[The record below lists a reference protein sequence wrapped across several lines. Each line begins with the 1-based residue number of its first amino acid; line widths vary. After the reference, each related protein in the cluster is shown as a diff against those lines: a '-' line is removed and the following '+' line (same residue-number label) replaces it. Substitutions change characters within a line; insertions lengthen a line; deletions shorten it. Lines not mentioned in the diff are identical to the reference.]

1 MFDRDKWQEI
11 FSTISKNKTRTV
23 LTGFSVA
30 TGIFMLIFLLGA
42 GRGLRNGMTSVF
54 AQDATNSMQIY
65 GGRTTKAFK
74 GTPEGKR
81 IQMVNEDYLGFKK
94 SIDKLDVIS
103 AMSYIPGA
111 EIISYK
117 NNFGNFNVSPVHET
131 YKEIKNFEILEG
143 RFLNEKDIKENRKVV
158 AIQDVVKEV
167 LFPKETAINKLININ
182 NIKFKVVGVFNQPS
196 FDDNS
201 REIYIPITVAQNI
214 FNNNDHLQRIS
225 FTLNDISV
233 DESKKVEQFIT
244 YQMAKRH
251 GFSPED
257 KNALWIQNNI
267 ENSQTFTGL
276 FKAIEMFVW
285 IIGIF
290 TIILGV
296 IGVFNIMMIVVKE
309 RTKEIGIRKAIGAS
323 PSSVVGLILMEAI
336 FITASSGY
344 VGLIAGVGLLEV
356 ITKFDLINKIYP
368 PAAIYFLNP
377 QVDLGIAIGATIV
390 LVVTGALAGF
400 FPARKAAAIRPI
412 EALRD
417 E

>member
-1 MFDRDKWQEI
+1 
-11 FSTISKNKTRTV
+11 
-23 LTGFSVA
+23 
-30 TGIFMLIFLLGA
+30 MLIFLLGA
-42 GRGLRNGMTSVF
+42 GRGLRNGMTAVF

-65 GGRTTKAFK
+65 GGRTQKAYK

-94 SIDKLDVIS
+94 SIEKLDVIS

-111 EIISYK
+111 ETISYK

-143 RFLNEKDIKENRKVV
+143 RFLNEKDIKECRKVV

-182 NIKFKVVGVFNQPS
+182 NIKFKVIGVFNQPS

-225 FTLNDISV
+225 FTLNDITV
-233 DESKKVEQFIT
+233 DESKKVEQLIT

-267 ENSQTFTGL
+267 ENSQTFSGL
-276 FKAIEMFVW
+276 FGAIEMFVW

-290 TIILGV
+290 TIALGV

-323 PSSVVGLILMEAI
+323 PKSVVGLILMESI
-336 FITASSGY
+336 FITAASGY
-344 VGLIAGVGLLEV
+344 IGLIAGVGLLEM
-356 ITKFDLINKIYP
+356 ITKFDLVYKIYP

-390 LVVTGALAGF
+390 LIVTGALAGF
-400 FPARKAAAIRPI
+400 FPARRAAAIRPI